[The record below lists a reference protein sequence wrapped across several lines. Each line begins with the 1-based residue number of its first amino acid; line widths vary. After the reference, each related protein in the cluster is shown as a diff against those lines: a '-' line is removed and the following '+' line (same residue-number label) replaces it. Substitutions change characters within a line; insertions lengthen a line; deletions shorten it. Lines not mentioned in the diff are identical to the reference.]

1 MDTPTL
7 IVAII
12 GSAAFG
18 AVAGK
23 LLEAFVLAP
32 KIHRYER
39 KKWLRQTKIE
49 AFSMLAEEILS
60 LGTKKMVFDVPWRF
74 RGLAA
79 KAILL
84 LEDNKLIQEINYF
97 IEELYKINTCIS
109 KMVKANLPDDF
120 SAEMPNG
127 KRVTKKDEKDIEK
140 GIALDI
146 MEKNALG
153 IVKKLGEN
161 LRNT

>member
-1 MDTPTL
+1 MKRNISTF

-32 KIHRYER
+32 IIDRYER

-49 AFSMLAEEILS
+49 AFQMLAEEMLS
-60 LGTKKMVFDVPWRF
+60 LGAKRMVSDDPWRF

-84 LEDNKLIQEINYF
+84 LEDNKLIQEINDF
-97 IEELYKINTCIS
+97 IDELYKINTGIS

-120 SAEMPNG
+120 SVEIPNG
-127 KRVTKKDEKDIEK
+127 KRITKKDIEK
-140 GIALDI
+140 GVALST
-146 MEKNALG
+146 MEKNALE
-153 IVKKLGEN
+153 IAKKLGEN